1 MIDRPPFNKAVYL
14 FCVITLDFRSNRK
27 EQRRVNEYLRKEVKL
42 LKALQGISYKEIAEF
57 LEIRQDSLYNWLC
70 GYYDLGTQKQK
81 RLNEIIETLKE

>member
-1 MIDRPPFNKAVYL
+1 M
-14 FCVITLDFRSNRK
+14 
-27 EQRRVNEYLRKEVKL
+27 NEDLRKEVKL

-70 GYYDLGTQKQK
+70 GYSELGTQKQK